1 MKRLLTILILT
12 LICLHG
18 FCQDDKADIVAATLN
33 EYMANG
39 KIGELEKYF
48 LENRCNLDSTTDDL
62 YVTVIQLAKYY
73 ANDASFDKDST
84 VCCIN
89 RIVKGF
95 LAHREEIL
103 NYQTAIMAYFN
114 LYIPFLCKIDY
125 SGYYEVYD
133 IFKSIWPTIVI
144 DNSDTYINILENVS
158 LHATLKKHYE
168 IAKSIFEELIDLKD
182 RRYKLNS
189 PPYYNYRLLGIC
201 YHNLGELDKAVVMYD
216 KALSLF
222 SAKEKNL
229 ENEVYLNTIISRFEL
244 SIELSQVTK
253 ARELGKELINFFD
266 NKEQFVQDL
275 INISINLARLEL
287 RTFNAKDGIY
297 YYEKGMKE
305 ILTSS
310 NYDESEKKNF
320 LADLYVVYNNF
331 DVNEKDRKFRSY
343 KEKYNIQDIRTN
355 KNREL
360 DEQYVES
367 MWNIVNHF
375 NWDEE
380 PDYYSYTTSI
390 LYLSQYYGSRKQELY
405 AIKIIEDAIALFR
418 KHNVGEQHYALL
430 YSALGDI
437 YTNFQDYDKVIEY
450 CKKAQQ
456 IYNINRMYNAEY
468 VDILCNLAKAYCFNG
483 DLFFSKIFIEEAINQ
498 VNSTPGI
505 KNDKNRYHN
514 ILNCFSTVFKFLG
527 EEEKALS
534 FNEMILDDFPDN
546 ENNDRKRI
554 FELSKLDIL
563 LYFNRFQEADEV
575 IKSIGHTYFDNSNIW
590 WPLFETNYFNDRPCE
605 IELEKINKW
614 SRDEIKRLY
623 SSVSSNG
630 LKEYWD
636 TYGGSLNL
644 AYSMAL
650 SKYNT
655 PSLRSST
662 YNNLLFTKKFQLEIS
677 KYFRDN
683 SNENVKADFYNQ
695 IEDNISN
702 VEEIKKLLKNNDVAI
717 EFFIAKKRPKY
728 TEYENKYGAL
738 IMRKDLVSP
747 VYVELCDCDSL
758 NLFVYS
764 NTIGEAEEY
773 ASKYYNI
780 SNSDI
785 YNLIWKPLEKEVPMQ
800 SHVYI
805 SGCGAT
811 LFVNFS
817 ALSNGKERLGN
828 LYDIHNVFSTSD
840 IKSLKNKDFQYHN
853 AILYGGIDYNTPI
866 EIMTTESQEYTNNT
880 DANDFAS
887 YRGIGERGAWGN
899 LHYSKEE
906 VDSIE
911 DVLSK
916 KGFLVSKY
924 EDTKATEESFK
935 ALSGKSPDI
944 IHISTHGF
952 FYQPYMQS
960 FRSDYKNYYYSNKTS
975 DNLLYNGLLFSG
987 ANNAWAKNILIDG
1000 VEDGVLTAKEI
1011 SSLDLSRTDLV
1022 TLSACQTGLGESNDT
1037 DGNEG
1042 LIRAFKIAGVNK
1054 IINTLWSVSDSETF
1068 CFMKHFYN
1076 NLIKLKEPSEALK
1089 ETVKE
1094 IQREMPDP
1102 YYWAPFIIVE

>member
-1 MKRLLTILILT
+1 MKRLILIVFSLSVFSS
-12 LICLHG
+12 C
-18 FCQDDKADIVAATLN
+18 FCQNEKNDSIAMKLY
-33 EYMANG
+33 EYMTAG
-39 KIGELEKYF
+39 KSEQLESYFIDNRESLDKMTDDILVTIINLGKYAQNMPF
-48 LENRCNLDSTTDDL
+48 NQDSTINCIKRITQVFNEHKEEVKNL
-62 YVTVIQLAKYY
+62 
-73 ANDASFDKDST
+73 SFEYMT
-84 VCCIN
+84 
-89 RIVKGF
+89 
-95 LAHREEIL
+95 
-103 NYQTAIMAYFN
+103 YFN
-114 LYIPFLCKIDY
+114 LYIPFLCKIGSHEY
-125 SGYYEVYD
+125 LNIYKT
-133 IFKSIWPTIVI
+133 FKEIWPLI
-144 DNSDTYINILENVS
+144 DKSYSEIYINILEYVS
-158 LHATLKKHYE
+158 LQAIEDAHYTE
-168 IAKSIFEELIDLKD
+168 AASIFEELIDLSNQG
-182 RRYKLNS
+182 YKVS
-189 PPYYNYRLLGIC
+189 SESFIYYYMLGIC
-201 YHNLGELDKAVVMYD
+201 YQNIGEEEKAIIMLDN
-216 KALSLF
+216 SLVNI
-222 SAKEKNL
+222 SAKERI
-229 ENEVYLNTIISRFEL
+229 EQTEAYISIIRQRFEL
-244 SIELSQVTK
+244 ATKMAQLSR
-253 ARELGKELINFFD
+253 ARELGEELVAYYE
-266 NKEQFVQDL
+266 NKKNHKQDL
-275 INISINLARLEL
+275 IDVSIRLAELEL

-305 ILTSS
+305 ILASS
-310 NYDESEKKNF
+310 NYDESEKKNY

-331 DVNEKDRKFRSY
+331 EVNENDRKFRSY

-367 MWNIVNHF
+367 LWNVVNHF
-375 NWDEE
+375 NWNTE
-380 PDYYSYTTSI
+380 PDYYSYATSI

-405 AIKIIEDAIALFR
+405 AVKIIEDAIALFQ

-430 YSALGDI
+430 YSALGNI

-483 DLFFSKIFIEEAINQ
+483 DLIFSKIFIEEAINL
-498 VNSTPGI
+498 VNSTSGI

-534 FNEMILDDFPDN
+534 FNEMILDDFSDN
-546 ENNDRKRI
+546 ENNDMKKI
-554 FELSKLDIL
+554 FELFKLDIL

-575 IKSIGHTYFDNSNIW
+575 IKSIGYTYFDNSNIW

-899 LHYSKEE
+899 LQYSKEE

-1042 LIRAFKIAGVNK
+1042 LIRAFKIAGVKN
-1054 IINTLWSVSDSETF
+1054 IINTLWSVSDSETSY
-1068 CFMKHFYN
+1068 FMKIFYK
-1076 NLIKLKEPSEALK
+1076 NLLETDNPKSALDKTVNFIKKEL
-1089 ETVKE
+1089 
-1094 IQREMPDP
+1094 PDP
-1102 YYWAPFIIVE
+1102 YYWAPFILVE